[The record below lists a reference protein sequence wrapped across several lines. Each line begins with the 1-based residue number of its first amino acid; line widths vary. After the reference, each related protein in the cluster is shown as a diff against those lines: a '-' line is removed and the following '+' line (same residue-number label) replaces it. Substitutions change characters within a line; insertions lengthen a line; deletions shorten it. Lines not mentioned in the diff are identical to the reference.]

1 MKCFK
6 QIGGVAPPLFNC
18 IIGLRKVAI
27 YNVGLR
33 KFIMVRRSYMRV
45 VGIDASTNKTGVS
58 LFIDNEYSGHMLI
71 DLHKIKDSNIRVPK
85 MMQEIKN
92 TLDYYKPDIIVMEEC
107 LLKNNIA
114 TVKLLSYLA
123 GAIISWAADNE
134 VEFRFQLPSEW
145 RKRVG
150 IIQGPKTPRDKLK
163 QEAIDM
169 VKEKFGIDVTD
180 DEAESLLIANSIF
193 CNKRSKDIDI

>member
-1 MKCFK
+1 
-6 QIGGVAPPLFNC
+6 
-18 IIGLRKVAI
+18 
-27 YNVGLR
+27 
-33 KFIMVRRSYMRV
+33 MRV
-45 VGIDASTNKTGVS
+45 CGIDASTNKTGIS
-58 LFIDNEYSGHMLI
+58 LFIDGEYSGHMLI

-92 TLDYYKPDIIVMEEC
+92 ILDYYKPDIIVMEEC
-107 LLKNNIA
+107 LLKTNIA

-123 GAIISWAADNE
+123 GAIISWAADNQ

-145 RKRVG
+145 RKRVE
-150 IIQGPKTPRDKLK
+150 IVQGPKTPREKLK

-180 DEAESLLIANSIF
+180 DEAEAVLIAHSVF
-193 CNKRSKDIDI
+193 CGVKSKDIDIEN

>member
-1 MKCFK
+1 
-6 QIGGVAPPLFNC
+6 
-18 IIGLRKVAI
+18 
-27 YNVGLR
+27 
-33 KFIMVRRSYMRV
+33 MRV
-45 VGIDASTNKTGVS
+45 CGIDASTNKTGIS
-58 LFIDNEYSGHMLI
+58 LFIDGEYSGHMLI

-92 TLDYYKPDIIVMEEC
+92 ILDYYKPDIIVMEEC
-107 LLKNNIA
+107 LLKTNIA

-123 GAIISWAADNE
+123 GAIISWAADNQ

-145 RKRVG
+145 RKRVE
-150 IIQGPKTPRDKLK
+150 IVQGPKTPREKLK

-180 DEAESLLIANSIF
+180 DEAEAVLIAHSVF
-193 CNKRSKDIDI
+193 YGVKSKDIDIEN